1 MAFNL
6 NTSRKP
12 EVDLYRSLIDEN
24 ISMYGIPVKYLYSE
38 RINKNEV
45 FRDFSHFKVENP
57 DAFKEIFLMPE
68 NPEDWEGDSVFNAF
82 GLFNQWTQHLFI
94 SRKTILELYPDFDDT
109 QGNRAKIVNSLIVLP
124 SDTIL
129 EITNMESY
137 EPGVNN
143 LWAFNDEVS
152 SYKLS
157 VKIYDQNLA
166 DEGVRDIQDTIKLSE
181 DGGENGDE
189 DDVIF
194 EYDEPVDTTQI
205 DNFFNELVD
214 NMEEIERLADEGDD
228 KGRKSSNTNSPFGN
242 LS

>member
-6 NTSRKP
+6 SLSRKP
-12 EVDLYRSLIDEN
+12 EVDLYRNLIHEN

-45 FRDFSHFKVENP
+45 FKDFSHFKVENP
-57 DAFKEIFLMPE
+57 DSFKEIYLMPE
-68 NPEDWEGDSVFNAF
+68 NPEDWEGDSVYNAF

-109 QGNRAKIVNSLIVLP
+109 TGNRAKIVNSLIVLP
-124 SDTIL
+124 SETIL

-157 VKIYDQNLA
+157 VKIYDQNIA
-166 DEGVRDIQDTIKLSE
+166 DEGVRDIKDTIKISE
-181 DGGENGDE
+181 DGGENGDQ

-194 EYDEPVDTTQI
+194 EYDEPVDTSGI
-205 DNFFNELVD
+205 DKFFNELVD
-214 NMEEIERLADEGDD
+214 NMEEIEKLADEGDD
-228 KGRKSSNTNSPFGN
+228 KGRKPSNTNSPFGN